1 MSVSSSTQY
10 NRYDDQRAAEQRTA
24 HEPSM
29 EEILASIRRIIADD
43 EVLPLTRSS
52 SPAAPSPNAANPSPA
67 SAPVQRPQPPQP
79 PLSPSLYPQ
88 QAAVPAPTPSNA
100 PSLDGAVAAMAGLR
114 YGAPKSEPQAFEGVA
129 ADRLQALLRKPHP
142 EPAVRQTSASDAPA
156 SSDLYGSHA
165 TLARDEGAP
174 ALLSPQ
180 ADASIAASF
189 QSLASTLRADEVVND
204 AKVTELLRPML
215 KQWLDDNLPVL
226 VERLVRAEI
235 ERVARSGR
243 DHS

>member
-10 NRYDDQRAAEQRTA
+10 NRYDDQRAAEQRAA

-52 SPAAPSPNAANPSPA
+52 SPAAPAPNAANPSPA
-67 SAPVQRPQPPQP
+67 SAPAQRPQP

-88 QAAVPAPTPSNA
+88 RAAVSAPAPSNA

-129 ADRLQALLRKPHP
+129 ADRLQALLRKPQP

-165 TLARDEGAP
+165 SLARDEGAP

-235 ERVARSGR
+235 ERVARGGR
-243 DHS
+243 DQS